1 MDTTHIQLCKLKD
14 IGVATNA
21 TPRFLKL
28 DSTKQRR
35 RKQMA
40 DMAKI
45 RQILPIHMAVKQYGT
60 TDKEKFQCAYPE
72 YEEQRPDSTFYADFS
87 VADYYGEKAIQDTF
101 NRAFNGWKSNCKM
114 FTELVAMLNHKLW
127 FWYECGITEYSELYD
142 KLYKQADAYGSDNFK
157 GEELKHFYYVLD

>member
-1 MDTTHIQLCKLKD
+1 
-14 IGVATNA
+14 
-21 TPRFLKL
+21 
-28 DSTKQRR
+28 
-35 RKQMA
+35 MA

>member
-1 MDTTHIQLCKLKD
+1 
-14 IGVATNA
+14 
-21 TPRFLKL
+21 
-28 DSTKQRR
+28 
-35 RKQMA
+35 MA
-40 DMAKI
+40 DMAKV

-114 FTELVAMLNHKLW
+114 FTELTAMLNHKIW
-127 FWYECGITEYSELYD
+127 FWWEHNINEYGELYN
-142 KLYKQADAYGSDNFK
+142 KLWQKADEYGCSTFK
-157 GEELKHFYYVLD
+157 GEEAKYFFSVLD